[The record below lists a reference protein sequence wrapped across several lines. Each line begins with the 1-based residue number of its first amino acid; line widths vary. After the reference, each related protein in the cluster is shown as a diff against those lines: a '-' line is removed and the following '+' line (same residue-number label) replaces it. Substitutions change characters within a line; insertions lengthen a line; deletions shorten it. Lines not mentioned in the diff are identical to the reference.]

1 MIDAHI
7 PSAFLVGIRMEFF
20 LPVRKSD
27 LLNLFC
33 KKKNKKFL
41 AQPWG
46 RKTNPDSGW
55 TSAPRI
61 VRASAFTAVLQH
73 VQRIWEMAVLACLH
87 ADQDRAP

>member
-7 PSAFLVGIRMEFF
+7 PLGIRMEFF

-27 LLNLFC
+27 LLNLFY
-33 KKKNKKFL
+33 KKNKIFL
-41 AQPWG
+41 AQLWG

>member
-27 LLNLFC
+27 LLIL
-33 KKKNKKFL
+33 KKNQENSGPALGTENEPRFGVDER
-41 AQPWG
+41 AADSS
-46 RKTNPDSGW
+46 RKRLHGGIAT
-55 TSAPRI
+55 
-61 VRASAFTAVLQH
+61 RAAHLGDGLF
-73 VQRIWEMAVLACLH
+73 ACLH